1 LIEGGRTVQNYRML
15 IDVSVRSTTEDDRAQ
30 VLRTVRESFS
40 GEVGDGREEVEIV
53 EAVWS
58 LNAPIAAGD
67 LVAVAGGEIV
77 GHVLA
82 SLGKLDE
89 LAVPG
94 IAPLAVRPDCQGQ
107 GIGTAL
113 MTELLRQLNQRGF
126 PLVVVLGDPGY
137 YGRFGFQPSGPLGI
151 PYLPIGA
158 DSPHFQVLQLGDHH
172 EASTGN
178 YVYSWE
184 APVE

>member
-1 LIEGGRTVQNYRML
+1 MAIEA
-15 IDVSVRSTTEDDRAQ
+15 SVRLTTEDDRAEA
-30 VLRTVRESFS
+30 LRTVSEAFS
-40 GEVGDGREEVEIV
+40 GETGDGRDEVEIV

-58 LNAPIAAGD
+58 LGTSIVASD
-67 LVAVAGGEIV
+67 LVADAGGEIV

-82 SLGKLDE
+82 SLGMLDG

-94 IAPLAVRPDCQGQ
+94 IAPLAVRPDCQGK

-113 MTELLRQLNQRGF
+113 MTELLRRLDQQGF

-151 PYLPIGA
+151 HYLPVGA
-158 DSPHFQVLQLGDHH
+158 DNPHFQVLRLGKHH
-172 EASTGN
+172 AACTGN
-178 YVYSWE
+178 YLYSWE

>member
-1 LIEGGRTVQNYRML
+1 MPIEVL
-15 IDVSVRSTTEDDRAQ
+15 VRPTTEDDRAQ
-30 VLRTVRESFS
+30 VLRTVREAFS

-53 EAVWS
+53 GAIWS
-58 LNAPIAAGD
+58 LGAPFAAGD

-82 SLGKLDE
+82 SFGNLDG

-94 IAPLAVRPDCQGQ
+94 IAPLAVRPDRQGQ

-113 MTELLRQLNQRGF
+113 MTELLRQLNQRRC
-126 PLVVVLGDPGY
+126 PLVVVLGDPCY
-137 YGRFGFQPSGPLGI
+137 YGRFGFRPSGPLGI
-151 PYLPIGA
+151 HYLSIGA
-158 DSPHFQVLQLGDHH
+158 DSPHFQVLHLGDHH
-172 EASTGN
+172 ETCTGN

-184 APVE
+184 APVK

>member
-1 LIEGGRTVQNYRML
+1 MP
-15 IDVSVRSTTEDDRAQ
+15 IDVSVRPTTEDDRAQ
-30 VLRTVRESFS
+30 VLSTVRKAFS
-40 GEVGDGREEVEIV
+40 GEVGDGREEVGIV

-58 LNAPIAAGD
+58 LDAPIVGGD
-67 LVAVAGGEIV
+67 LVAVSGAEIA

-82 SLGKLDE
+82 SLGTLE
-89 LAVPG
+89 GLAVPG
-94 IAPLAVRPDCQGQ
+94 IAPLAVRPDYQGR
-107 GIGTAL
+107 GIGIAL
-113 MTELLRQLNQRGF
+113 ITELLRQLNKRGF

-151 PYLPIGA
+151 RYLPIGA
-158 DSPHFQVLQLGDHH
+158 DSPHFQVLHLGEHP
-172 EASTGN
+172 EGCTGN